1 MRIERSSISLELD
14 SRGKRVLKT
23 VNHALG
29 TVLEAC
35 TVIDVY
41 LIEGIPSLT
50 KELVEDIFLDPVA
63 QRICI
68 DQEAAGKILPHWG
81 LRVEV
86 AYKPGVTDP
95 EALTARE
102 AIELSLGQLE
112 EDAVVQTARQYAF
125 RFCPQ
130 EADRVEQWAPR
141 IAGILHNSL
150 VEVATWVC
158 RSSYR
163 RADSQGSR
171 GMVLYSEVDSS
182 AGSPFPSLY
191 PSRVASS
198 RGEVEQISLDTLSG
212 EELDALSR
220 KRLLSLSRE
229 EMEAIQAY
237 YRDPKVRSE
246 RDRLG
251 LGTAATDVELE
262 MIAQTWSEH
271 CKHKIFAARILYRER
286 NEDGLQVKEEMID
299 SLFKTY
305 IKATTEQI
313 SLRRKDLRSV
323 FHDNSG
329 VVDFDEETLVCM
341 KVETH
346 NSPSALDPYGGAIT
360 GIVGVN
366 RDILGTGL
374 GARPIFN
381 TNVLCFDYPDT
392 PMEEIPPPLIHPRR
406 LLLGVHRGILD
417 GGNQSGIPTVA
428 GAFLFDESYRGKPL
442 VFCGTGGILPRRILG
457 KPSWEKRID
466 PGDLAVMAGGR
477 VGKDGIHG
485 ATFSSAALDEASPSS
500 AVQIGDP
507 ITQKKLSDF
516 LLEARDRGLYKALTD
531 NGAGGLSSSL
541 GEMAQFSGGV
551 RIFLDRCPL
560 KYPGL
565 APWEILVSESQER
578 MSFAVG
584 KDRIDEF
591 LALAKERGVEAAV
604 VGEFTDTGLVE
615 VYDGKQLVGCLSL
628 TFLHEGVPR
637 MHLVAE
643 WDAGQS
649 FEKHP
654 GGSFA
659 RQTKRTGEQL
669 SIGFASRLSATR
681 APHAS
686 CPTDQL
692 FTGTPAQLF
701 DTAPTRATGALLKGL
716 LLHLLE
722 DPNIASKESLVR
734 QYDHEVQGG
743 SIVKPFMG
751 VAFDAPMDGA
761 VLRPRYDSYRGL
773 TVTHGIKPRY
783 SDLDTYAMAVAAVDE
798 AYRSHIAMGG
808 NPALASA
815 LDNFCWPD
823 PIPSPQNPDGSYKLA
838 QLVRACKGLKD
849 ACLAYELPLISG
861 KDSMKNDALIGDR
874 KLSVRPTLL
883 VTLMGIIEDV
893 RKAITTDFKREG
905 DLIYLLGDTSEG
917 LGGTYLEQVVGKR
930 LGGLPSFDP
939 KEARKLYLRL
949 HEVME
954 QGVVASCHDI
964 SDGGMAV
971 AVCESALGGR
981 LGATITLNA
990 GMVPS
995 LRSKVPLTQDTRA
1008 LGAKGQGAHRGIEK
1022 AEGSIAGGADSEPDL
1037 ETVPYKDL
1045 LPDATLDSDANA
1057 GALFLTLL
1065 FGEGAGRFIVSVKEI
1080 DRETFEKAFEGYP
1093 CYRIGVVTGR
1103 QVVQFLWEAEKS
1115 VKDLF
1120 EVSLDEVEGS
1130 WKKFSKEIV
1139 T

>member
-29 TVLEAC
+29 PILEVC
-35 TVIDVY
+35 TVIDTY
-41 LIEGIPSLT
+41 LLEGIPGLAQ
-50 KELVEDIFLDPVA
+50 ELIEEIFLDPVA
-63 QRICI
+63 QRMVIG
-68 DQEAAGKILPHWG
+68 QEAVWEILPQWD
-81 LRVEV
+81 LRIEV

-102 AIELSLGQLE
+102 AIELSLGHALPE
-112 EDAVVQTARQYAF
+112 GAVVQTARQYAF
-125 RFCPQ
+125 RFRP
-130 EADRVEQWAPR
+130 EEVEKVERWAPR
-141 IAGILHNSL
+141 IAGLLYNSL
-150 VEVATWVC
+150 VEVASWV
-158 RSSYR
+158 YR
-163 RADSQGSR
+163 DSNRNS
-171 GMVLYSEVDSS
+171 LS
-182 AGSPFPSLY
+182 FPSLY
-191 PSRVASS
+191 PHRVPPS
-198 RGEVEQISLDTLSG
+198 RGEVERISLDSLSG
-212 EELDALSR
+212 EELEALSR

-237 YRDPKVRSE
+237 YRNPEVRSE
-246 RDRLG
+246 RERVG
-251 LGTAATDVELE
+251 LGREATDVELE

-271 CKHKIFAARILYRER
+271 CKHKIFAASILYREY
-286 NEDGLQVKEEMID
+286 QKEGGPVREERID
-299 SLFKTY
+299 SLFNTY
-305 IKATTEQI
+305 IKETTRKI
-313 SLRRKDLRSV
+313 SARRRDLRSV

-329 VVDFDEETLVCM
+329 VVDFDEEYLVCM

-374 GARPIFN
+374 GARPLFN

-392 PMEEIPPPLIHPRR
+392 PPQEIPPPLIHPRR

-442 VFCGTGGILPRRILG
+442 VFCGTGGILPRTIAG

-485 ATFSSAALDEASPSS
+485 ATFSSAALEETSPSS

-551 RIFLDRCPL
+551 KIFLERCPL

-565 APWEILVSESQER
+565 APWEILLSESQER

-584 KDRIDEF
+584 KERIDEF
-591 LALAKERGVEAAV
+591 LALARERGVEAAV
-604 VGEFTDTGLVE
+604 VGEFTDSGLVE
-615 VYDGKQLVGCLSL
+615 VYDGEHLVGCLRLS
-628 TFLHEGVPR
+628 FLHEGVPR

-643 WDAGQS
+643 WIPSNDSERASSGTVSSWGLYGLDVTPSQRALDPRPIDS
-649 FEKHP
+649 SELKH
-654 GGSFA
+654 
-659 RQTKRTGEQL
+659 L
-669 SIGFASRLSATR
+669 
-681 APHAS
+681 
-686 CPTDQL
+686 
-692 FTGTPAQLF
+692 
-701 DTAPTRATGALLKGL
+701 LLK
-716 LLHLLE
+716 LLE
-722 DPNIASKESLVR
+722 DPNVASKESLVR
-734 QYDHEVQGG
+734 QYDHEVQGT

-751 VAFDAPMDGA
+751 ITFDAPMDGA
-761 VLRPRYDSYRGL
+761 VIRPRYDSYRGL

-798 AYRSHIAMGG
+798 AYRSHIALGG
-808 NPALASA
+808 NPSLASA

-823 PIPSPQNPDGSYKLA
+823 PIPSPQNPDGSHKLA
-838 QLVRACKGLKD
+838 QLVRACKGLQD

-861 KDSMKNDALIGDR
+861 KDSMKNDARIGDR

-893 RKAITTDFKREG
+893 RKAITTDFKGEG
-905 DLIYLLGDTSEG
+905 DRVYLLGITAEG
-917 LGGTYLEQVVGKR
+917 LGGTYLEQVLGKR
-930 LGGLPSFDP
+930 LGSLPHFDP
-939 KEARKLYLRL
+939 KEARRLYIRL
-949 HEVME
+949 HEVIE
-954 QGVVASCHDI
+954 KGLVVSCHDI
-964 SDGGMAV
+964 SDGGLAV

-981 LGATITLNA
+981 LGATITLRPEM
-990 GMVPS
+990 GGITKPGK
-995 LRSKVPLTQDTRA
+995 RDRGG
-1008 LGAKGQGAHRGIEK
+1008 LGKG
-1022 AEGSIAGGADSEPDL
+1022 EPDQQ
-1037 ETVPYKDL
+1037 KK
-1045 LPDATLDSDANA
+1045 PDRIKRDSREAVLN
-1057 GALFLTLL
+1057 LL
-1065 FGEGAGRFIVSVKEI
+1065 FGECPGRLLLSVKET
-1080 DRETFEKAFEGYP
+1080 DGEAFEKAFEGYP
-1093 CYRIGVVTGR
+1093 CYRIGNVLGEASL
-1103 QVVQFLWEAEKS
+1103 QFLWEEGGE
-1115 VKDLF
+1115 VTDLF
-1120 EVSLDEVEGS
+1120 QVSLDEVERS
-1130 WKKFSKEIV
+1130 WKSFSKEIIE
-1139 T
+1139 

>member
-1 MRIERSSISLELD
+1 MRIERFSISLELD

-29 TVLEAC
+29 TILEAC
-35 TVIDVY
+35 TVMDVY
-41 LIEGIPSLT
+41 LIDGIPELT
-50 KELVEDIFLDPVA
+50 GELVEEIFLDPLA
-63 QRICI
+63 QRICV
-68 DQEAAGKILPHWG
+68 DREAIGEILPHWD

-102 AIELSLGQLE
+102 AIKLSVGHLE
-112 EDAVVQTARQYAF
+112 EGALVQTARQYAF
-125 RFCPQ
+125 RFHPM
-130 EADRVEQWAPR
+130 EAGRAEQWAPR
-141 IAGILHNSL
+141 IAGLLHNSL
-150 VEVATWVC
+150 VEVAHWIL
-158 RSSYR
+158 R
-163 RADSQGSR
+163 DQDQ
-171 GMVLYSEVDSS
+171 GMVSDVRT
-182 AGSPFPSLY
+182 FPSLY
-191 PSRVASS
+191 PSKVAPS
-198 RGEVEQISLDTLSG
+198 RGEVERISLDSLSG

-229 EMEAIQAY
+229 EMQAIQSY
-237 YRDPKVRSE
+237 YRDPKVRRE
-246 RDRLG
+246 RQRLG
-251 LGTAATDVELE
+251 LGTDATDVELE

-271 CKHKIFAARILYRER
+271 CKHKIFSARILYRER
-286 NEDGLQVKEEMID
+286 DTDGNMVKEERID
-299 SLFKTY
+299 SLFQTY
-305 IKATTEQI
+305 IKETTRRI
-313 SLRRKDLRSV
+313 SLHRKDLRSV

-329 VVDFDEETLVCM
+329 VVDFDDEFLVCM

-374 GARPIFN
+374 GARPMFN

-392 PMEEIPPPLIHPRR
+392 PPAEIPPPLIHPRR

-466 PGDLAVMAGGR
+466 AGDLAVMAGGR

-485 ATFSSAALDEASPSS
+485 ATFSSAALDETSPSS

-541 GEMAQFSGGV
+541 GEMAQLCGGV

-565 APWEILVSESQER
+565 APWEILLSESQER

-584 KDRIDEF
+584 KDRLEEF

-604 VGEFTDTGLVE
+604 VGEFTDSGLVE
-615 VYDGKQLVGCLSL
+615 VYYGTQLVGCLSL

-637 MHLVAE
+637 MDLVADWVSRRPSGIGLSDTGLSDVSLATQGSKGNGE
-643 WDAGQS
+643 GSKGNGEVKGASSSQS
-649 FEKHP
+649 NLLPNQPVPQEP
-654 GGSFA
+654 
-659 RQTKRTGEQL
+659 
-669 SIGFASRLSATR
+669 
-681 APHAS
+681 
-686 CPTDQL
+686 PTYLDFKDL
-692 FTGTPAQLF
+692 
-701 DTAPTRATGALLKGL
+701 LLKDL
-716 LLHLLE
+716 LLKLLQN
-722 DPNIASKESLVR
+722 PNIASKESLVR

-751 VAFDAPMDGA
+751 TAFDAPMDGA
-761 VLRPRYDSYRGL
+761 VIRPRYDSYRGL

-798 AYRSHIAMGG
+798 AYRSHIALGG
-808 NPALASA
+808 HPQLVSA

-823 PIPSPQNPDGSYKLA
+823 PIPSPENPDGSYKLA
-838 QLVRACKGLKD
+838 QLVRACKGLQD

-861 KDSMKNDALIGDR
+861 KDSMKNDARIGDR

-883 VTLMGIIEDV
+883 VTLVGIMEDV
-893 RKAITTDFKREG
+893 RKAITTDFKQVG
-905 DLIYLLGDTSEG
+905 DLVYLLGVTAEG
-917 LGGTYLEQVVGKR
+917 LGGTYLEQVLGKP
-930 LGGLPSFDP
+930 LGSLPSFDP
-939 KEARKLYLRL
+939 NQARNLYLQL
-949 HEVME
+949 HQVME
-954 QGVVASCHDI
+954 QGLVASCHDV
-964 SDGGMAV
+964 SDGGVAV

-981 LGATITLNA
+981 LGATLTLKPELVHPPVQRNA
-990 GMVPS
+990 PQS
-995 LRSKVPLTQDTRA
+995 ERA
-1008 LGAKGQGAHRGIEK
+1008 
-1022 AEGSIAGGADSEPDL
+1022 S
-1037 ETVPYKDL
+1037 TNL
-1045 LPDATLDSDANA
+1045 LQNHELPVLWN
-1057 GALFLTLL
+1057 LL
-1065 FGEGAGRFIVSVKEI
+1065 FGEGPGRFIVSVKRKDKE
-1080 DRETFEKAFEGYP
+1080 AFENAFKGYP
-1093 CYRIGVVTGR
+1093 CYRMGEVTGEPFLR
-1103 QVVQFLWEAEKS
+1103 FLWETEGS
-1115 VKDLF
+1115 VRNIM
-1120 EVSLDEVEGS
+1120 EVSLEEVEEA
-1130 WKKFSKEIV
+1130 WKSFSNEIV
-1139 T
+1139 A